1 MRCPQTLRLLVA
13 FGFSAAALVGPAFRQ
28 PSPRRPPEN
37 KPLVLRPLPAGA
49 TANDSG
55 PVEIEHLDDL
65 ASRPMHHAVDA
76 GCRPGECKILVTDF
90 VFPDGVTF
98 PRGIPWAGDL
108 SSLFVNQ
115 EKKIQV
121 VDRDLF
127 WNCHC
132 GGRRRIGRRGQS
144 HPNRQRRTLR
154 SQRGSSQNNGHL
166 EVQTGHA

>member
-1 MRCPQTLRLLVA
+1 MRCPQPLRLLVA
-13 FGFSAAALVGPAFRQ
+13 FGFSAAALVGPALSQ

-65 ASRPMHHAVDA
+65 ASRLMHHAVDA

-98 PRGIPWAGDL
+98 PRGIQWADDL

-127 WNCHC
+127 KNLLRKEQISAKLQNPQLAGWANSSTHPLCLL
-132 GGRRRIGRRGQS
+132 GR
-144 HPNRQRRTLR
+144 P
-154 SQRGSSQNNGHL
+154 
-166 EVQTGHA
+166 A